1 MDGFGERWGSSRDCE
16 GLADLMELGV
26 AMITKWKFVG
36 GA

>member
-1 MDGFGERWGSSRDCE
+1 MDGFGERWGSSRDWE

-36 GA
+36 GG